1 MNAKWPETAAAAL
14 FPRVFRPEHREGCPC
29 RAAADQVSRLKHTA
43 AIKPSVLPPGRL
55 EDAGASGTA
64 DCVTM
69 SVRRTK

>member
-1 MNAKWPETAAAAL
+1 
-14 FPRVFRPEHREGCPC
+14 
-29 RAAADQVSRLKHTA
+29 
-43 AIKPSVLPPGRL
+43 LPPGRL